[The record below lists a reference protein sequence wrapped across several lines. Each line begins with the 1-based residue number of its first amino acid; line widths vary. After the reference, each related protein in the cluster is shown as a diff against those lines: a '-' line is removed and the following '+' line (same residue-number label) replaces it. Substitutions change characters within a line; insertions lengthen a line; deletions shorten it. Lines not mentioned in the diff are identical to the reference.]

1 MNNKKNYPH
10 LPQEE
15 NRLRELCYEKLH
27 AAYGESLSPEGKDRL
42 DKELAAIAGSEM
54 SGVMLMLH
62 AWIERANLK
71 QHELCPRGT
80 LGASLVAWLCGLTP
94 FDPLKTLLPFYPE
107 FCFGFHWDKEMSVE
121 FSVPTGKGE
130 ALFALLKEMEG
141 IGDVIPVNENELR
154 EPRYIIPKGAEY
166 DKSSQYFVLTLM
178 ESPHLRLLEQL
189 ADLTETDPKEIR
201 FDDCEVFAL
210 FKNTDHPACI
220 DISPFRLTAI
230 GLSGVRSPDELEF
243 YGNVN
248 MDLHSF
254 SDLVRVHSMA
264 HSTDAWKNNQDRLVY
279 EEGFPFAKL
288 ITCREDVYEYCRTHF
303 GFSCEEAFIAAE
315 TVRKGRGFPYELRE
329 EDCPASMDC
338 AEQHMPVWFHEFCVY
353 VTYLWTRVD
362 SYCRMAVAWRC
373 AWYRLHYP
381 LAFYQAYFHCVAK
394 PQIREAVF
402 AGKEAYQAAHVSAE
416 ETEHNV
422 MFEESNVAPYDL
434 DCAVADEMY
443 FRGIDL
449 SAPIDNNRHLKQ
461 P

>member
-1 MNNKKNYPH
+1 MNNVKNYPH

-15 NRLRELCYEKLH
+15 TRLREFCFEKLH
-27 AAYGESLSPEGKDRL
+27 AAYGESLTPEITDRL
-42 DKELAAIAGSEM
+42 DKELTAIAGSEM
-54 SGVMLMLH
+54 SGVMLILR

-71 QHELCPRGT
+71 QHELCPCGT

-107 FCFGFHWDKEMSVE
+107 FCFGFHWDKEMPVE

-166 DKSSQYFVLTLM
+166 DKSSQYFVLTLV

-220 DISPFRLTAI
+220 DSSPFRLTAI
-230 GLSGVRSPDELEF
+230 GLPGVQSPDELEF

-254 SDLVRVHSMA
+254 SDLVRVHALA
-264 HSTDAWKNNQDRLVY
+264 HSTDAWENNQNHLIY
-279 EEGFPFAKL
+279 EEGFPFANL
-288 ITCREDVYEYCRTHF
+288 ITCREDVYEYCRRNL

-315 TVRKGRGFPYELRE
+315 EVGKGHGFPYELRDDGNPE
-329 EDCPASMDC
+329 SMDW
-338 AEQHMPVWFHEFCVY
+338 AAQHVPVWFHEFCVY
-353 VTYLWTRVD
+353 VHYLWTRVD
-362 SYCRMAVAWRC
+362 SYCRMTVAWRC

-381 LAFYQAYFHCVAK
+381 LAFYLAYFHCVAK

-402 AGKEAYQAAHVSAE
+402 AGKEAYLAARASAVE
-416 ETEHNV
+416 PKNDA
-422 MFEESNVAPYDL
+422 MFEEFHVAPYDL

-449 SAPIDNNRHLKQ
+449 SAPVDSVYDKKN
-461 P
+461 